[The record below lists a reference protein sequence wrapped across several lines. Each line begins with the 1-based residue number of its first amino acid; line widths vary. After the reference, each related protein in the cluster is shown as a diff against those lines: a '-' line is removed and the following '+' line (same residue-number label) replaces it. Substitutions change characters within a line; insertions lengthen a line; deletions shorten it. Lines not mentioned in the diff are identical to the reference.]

1 MQPPTQDYPIFV
13 SQRLFEQSQN
23 SIITYNS
30 TGFALAT
37 LMIILVVFR
46 GWFIVTKEPA
56 DSYILYL
63 WAKIHEANQLV
74 GTIQYT
80 RKDLDAQSKL
90 LWILL
95 TKTKI
100 KPNEIVTIVSKSH
113 SEYSTITNE
122 MRKENEIN
130 LLYAIYKLPPFLK
143 KMQIEG
149 NHTAVDLDVIN
160 LLRDLSEYGIN

>member
-1 MQPPTQDYPIFV
+1 M
-13 SQRLFEQSQN
+13 
-23 SIITYNS
+23 
-30 TGFALAT
+30 
-37 LMIILVVFR
+37 
-46 GWFIVTKEPA
+46 
-56 DSYILYL
+56 
-63 WAKIHEANQLV
+63 
-74 GTIQYT
+74 
-80 RKDLDAQSKL
+80 
-90 LWILL
+90 
-95 TKTKI
+95 
-100 KPNEIVTIVSKSH
+100 SKSH